1 MAAVNRQFTVTL
13 LDPMWRVLRSAGFR
27 KQGQLFRRSVN
38 DVLHLVQL
46 QKSRS
51 STAALVR
58 ATVNLAVWVPAL
70 AVHRERYSVAAA
82 PCRERLGT
90 VMPSGQDAWW
100 EMSTDAEGEA
110 AGLAIVGTLQRYG
123 LPWLNTIES
132 TAALLELWESGRAPG
147 LTVVERGRF
156 LERLRGLRDAKAI

>member
-51 STAALVR
+51 STAALAR

-82 PCRERLGT
+82 PGPERLGT
-90 VMPSGQDAWW
+90 VMPSGQDAWC
-100 EMSTDAEGEA
+100 EMSTNAEAEA
-110 AGLAIVGTLQRYG
+110 PRLDTAGTLQPAG
-123 LPWLNTIES
+123 LPRLNTIAS
-132 TAALLELWESGRAPG
+132 PAALPE
-147 LTVVERGRF
+147 
-156 LERLRGLRDAKAI
+156 